1 MGIVNHL
8 IFSLFCHFTEKEKT
22 TLMALLYYKDK
33 FCGVSEHC
41 EIAIHPQ
48 EWKRTA
54 AMAIYVSI
62 TYAAINIYRA

>member
-1 MGIVNHL
+1 
-8 IFSLFCHFTEKEKT
+8 
-22 TLMALLYYKDK
+22 MALLYYKDK

-62 TYAAINIYRA
+62 TYAAISIYRA